1 MRSSRLTESSTTSI
15 LRGVAIH
22 GPSSISTTPQI

>member
-1 MRSSRLTESSTTSI
+1 MPDALR

-22 GPSSISTTPQI
+22 GPSKPVRTVTGSLPLLT